1 MPAPYTNID
10 AVKEIVEVPAALS
23 DATIERFMSDADLIV
38 GEQLE
43 GRGMS
48 VARLESIAR
57 YLTAHFITVLV
68 ERGGLTSQEVDN
80 ARETYG
86 SPKEGAGLAMTRY
99 GQQAIALDSSGTLK
113 AMANP
118 SKKLNAQFRVM

>member
-10 AVKEIVEVPAALS
+10 DVKNIVETPAGLTDDTIAL
-23 DATIERFMSDADLIV
+23 FMSDADLIV
-38 GEQLE
+38 EEQLE
-43 GRGMS
+43 GKGMS
-48 VARLESIAR
+48 VGRLESIAR

-86 SPKEGAGLAMTRY
+86 SPKDGAGLAMTRF
-99 GQQAIALDSSGTLK
+99 GQQAIVLDSSGTLK
-113 AMANP
+113 AMAMPNR
-118 SKKLNAQFRVM
+118 KLNAQFRVL